1 MLKQSVLSLF
11 VCSFIAA
18 SLAAQDDAQ
27 VSLFFSPNGG
37 CEKAIVNA
45 INSAEK
51 EILVTAYSFSSKP
64 IAIALYNAAT
74 RGVPVYV
81 ILDKGQVTAHY
92 SMADDLAKSGLAVRI
107 DRKEAIQHQKTI
119 IIDRKLLIAGSFN
132 FTASAEHRNAET
144 LLLIYSE
151 AVAAKAVANWT
162 EHFNHSQ
169 PHVAGQRWECS
180 NGTCTL
186 KPSQPSN
193 PSKYRRT
200 RRW

>member
-1 MLKQSVLSLF
+1 MLKRSVLSLF
-11 VCSFIAA
+11 VILSFAA
-18 SLAAQDDAQ
+18 SLAAQDAAQ
-27 VSLFFSPNGG
+27 VVTLFSPNGG
-37 CEKAIVNA
+37 CEKAICSA

-51 EILVTAYSFSSKP
+51 EILVAAYSFSSKP
-64 IAIALYNAAT
+64 IAVALYNATT

-107 DRKEAIQHQKTI
+107 DHKEAIQHQKTI

-151 AVAAKAVANWT
+151 AVAKKAVANWT
-162 EHFNHSQ
+162 EHYNHSQ
-169 PHVAGQRWECS
+169 PHAYGDPWECS
-180 NGTCTL
+180 NGNCPV
-186 KPSQPSN
+186 KPSQPSQN
-193 PSKYRRT
+193 HSYRRI